1 MRSVSSVSRR
11 PLGAV
16 AVTCVVALGVAAC
29 SSDSSRFDQP
39 MFHGTSATG
48 SISPQERVGV
58 GYGGVPQGSTMG
70 AGSGMGVQQQSLAA
84 PSQSYPGQSY
94 PSSAGYQPPVSQP
107 SVQPASWQ
115 SSPAT
120 QSYPGAPGSTAS
132 VSPSTGSDVAIH
144 VGQGETLYSIS
155 RRYGIPVNALMQAN
169 GISDPT
175 SVKVGQR
182 LVVPRY
188 SASQSRWVSNATP
201 APHPAMAQTPTRT
214 YSSAPVSTSSTP
226 TPQPVP
232 AGSGRHTVQP
242 GETLYSISRRYRVPV
257 NTLSQ
262 QNGLASPSA
271 IKSGQVLIIPGSGS
285 NVASAAPRI
294 AAAPVTPPPA
304 RQQLTTVQP
313 VAAPAPAVVSTPAP
327 APQVQTVSAPVAAP
341 SMQAAGE
348 GFRWP
353 VRGRVISS
361 FGEKSNGTTNDGINI
376 AVPEGTSV
384 RAAENGVV
392 IYSGSEL
399 EGFGNLVLVR
409 HANDWVTAYAH
420 NSELLVNRG
429 DTISRGQVIARAGK
443 TGNVNSPQLRFELRK
458 GSNPVDP
465 LKHLNAL

>member
-11 PLGAV
+11 PLGAIT
-16 AVTCVVALGVAAC
+16 ATCVAALSVAAC

-39 MFHGTSATG
+39 MFHGTSTTG
-48 SISPQERVGV
+48 SISPSERVGV
-58 GYGGVPQGSTMG
+58 GYGGVPQGST
-70 AGSGMGVQQQSLAA
+70 AGTGVQQQSLAA
-84 PSQSYPGQSY
+84 PGQSYPGQAY
-94 PSSAGYQPPVSQP
+94 PNAGYQPPV
-107 SVQPASWQ
+107 VQPAAMHGAVPSQ
-115 SSPAT
+115 P
-120 QSYPGAPGSTAS
+120 YPGAPGSTAS
-132 VSPSTGSDVAIH
+132 VSTPSNNDVAIH
-144 VGQGETLYSIS
+144 VGEGETLYSIS

-169 GISDPT
+169 GITNPT
-175 SVKVGQR
+175 SVRAGQR
-182 LVVPRY
+182 LIVPRY
-188 SASQSRWVSNATP
+188 SATQSSWVSTSTPSPQPAVARAATP
-201 APHPAMAQTPTRT
+201 AYT
-214 YSSAPVSTSSTP
+214 SAPVATSSTP
-226 TPQPVP
+226 TPMPAP

-242 GETLYSISRRYRVPV
+242 GETLYSISRRYRVSV
-257 NTLSQ
+257 NALAQ
-262 QNGLASPSA
+262 QNALASPSA
-271 IKSGQVLIIPGSGS
+271 IQAGQMLVIPGAGAP
-285 NVASAAPRI
+285 VAAAP
-294 AAAPVTPPPA
+294 AASRTASAPVTPAPA
-304 RQQLTTVQP
+304 RQQIAAPQPVAQPTPAVATTPAPTVQP
-313 VAAPAPAVVSTPAP
+313 V
-327 APQVQTVSAPVAAP
+327 SAPLAAP

-409 HANDWVTAYAH
+409 HANEWVTAYAH

-443 TGNVNSPQLRFELRK
+443 TGNVKSPQLRFELRK
-458 GSNPVDP
+458 GSKPVDP